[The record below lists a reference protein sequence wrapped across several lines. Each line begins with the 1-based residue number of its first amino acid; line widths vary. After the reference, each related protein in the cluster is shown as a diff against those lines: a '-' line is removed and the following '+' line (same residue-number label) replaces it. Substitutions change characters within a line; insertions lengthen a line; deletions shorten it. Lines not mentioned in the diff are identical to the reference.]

1 MSNISNDPID
11 DVAPG
16 DLITVD
22 STGDPAGA
30 DAQPCKVVHKE
41 AVDDGYLITLEAPG
55 AETFD
60 VRFPAGTRVTRSLE
74 TKWESGQSP
83 TLQRPPTA

>member
-1 MSNISNDPID
+1 MSNISSNDLID

-22 STGDPAGA
+22 REGMDG
-30 DAQPCKVVHKE
+30 QVCKVVHKE
-41 AVDDGYLITLEAPG
+41 AIDDGGAYLITFEAPN

-60 VRFPAGTRVTRSLE
+60 VRYPAGTRVTRSLE
-74 TKWESGQSP
+74 AKWESGQSP
-83 TLQRPPTA
+83 TPHKPPTA

>member
-22 STGDPAGA
+22 G
-30 DAQPCKVVHKE
+30 QPCKVVHKE
-41 AVDDGYLITLEAPG
+41 AVEGGYLVTFEASD
-55 AETFD
+55 AQTFD
-60 VRFPAGTRVTRSLE
+60 VRYPAGTRVTRSLE

-83 TLQRPPTA
+83 TPHRPPTA